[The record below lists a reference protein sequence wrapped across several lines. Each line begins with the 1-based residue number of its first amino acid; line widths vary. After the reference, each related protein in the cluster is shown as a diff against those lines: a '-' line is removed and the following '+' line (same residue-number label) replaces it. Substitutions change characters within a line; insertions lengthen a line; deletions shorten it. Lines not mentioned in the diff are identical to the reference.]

1 MMHNKPRLLSLLII
15 FCILQYIICITYGI
29 TYVLFVAATSVI
41 LHIYRWDID
50 TLRINISTK
59 RPSQRQMKML
69 LLFVVFVMNIPIIE
83 ATSTNS
89 SADDIGVVQSALVAT
104 TAIVGKSLVSSSLKS
119 EENERGASFMDV
131 EEKEIQHLPDIEMEN
146 SDEKVSSAQGDGR
159 NETNSE
165 STRMEIEEEDD
176 EDDIKDSKS
185 FRQEDV
191 DMEDIDKEVSSDTR
205 TATQQV
211 NVGDTDMEYRL
222 QCDMCANN

>member
-119 EENERGASFMDV
+119 DEPVASLMEV
-131 EEKEIQHLPDIEMEN
+131 EEKEIRHLPDIEMEN
-146 SDEKVSSAQGDGR
+146 SEKKVSSAQGDVGI
-159 NETNSE
+159 ETNSE
-165 STRMEIEEEDD
+165 STHMEIEEEVHCDVCGKSITMNK
-176 EDDIKDSKS
+176 DDIDI
-185 FRQEDV
+185 EDAV
-191 DMEDIDKEVSSDTR
+191 TRAFAKNIPGYEDNRRKH
-205 TATQQV
+205 
-211 NVGDTDMEYRL
+211 
-222 QCDMCANN
+222 